1 MRSSDFENAGA
12 TGRGKVACMRARRSA
27 RRRRPRAGYVVGTG
41 TSRHGKLHQQETNTW
56 LGRQLLALVGQHDS
70 SFAAAASRRVGSAA
84 AAAAV
89 AAAVRNGVV
98 RR

>member
-1 MRSSDFENAGA
+1 MQAPLA
-12 TGRGKVACMRARRSA
+12 VARWHASCMRAVPGAADR
-27 RRRRPRAGYVVGTG
+27 VVGTG